1 MQTLLN
7 KCGDH
12 MPAFLCPQEGTCFD
26 KVMPS
31 GGHFHLRPLK
41 LDKDIPVIH
50 EWVNKPYAVYWQLQ
64 NSTVDKV
71 HNMYSELIQTTHI
84 QPFMGFFND
93 KPAFLVEFYWAFKD
107 RIGEYYDVQTGDYG
121 FHILIAPAEKPI
133 RNFTWNVF
141 TTLIDFMFSDAQVER
156 LIVEPDARNEKIHLL
171 NKRAGFEYQHLIN
184 LPEKTAHL
192 AFCTREQYA
201 SALKI
206 ERALLSSP
214 AGTV

>member
-1 MQTLLN
+1 MQQLLS

-12 MPAFLCPQEGTCFD
+12 IPAFLCPEKGTCFD
-26 KVMPS
+26 KVIPS
-31 GGHFHLRPLK
+31 CGHFHLRPLL
-41 LDKDIPVIH
+41 LDVDIPVIH
-50 EWVNKPYAVYWQLQ
+50 EWVNMPYAVYWQLQ
-64 NSTVDKV
+64 DSTVEKV
-71 HNMYSELIQTTHI
+71 RNMYSELIKTSHI

-121 FHILIAPAEKPI
+121 FHILTAPVDKPI
-133 RNFTWNVF
+133 SNFTWNIF
-141 TTLIDFMFSDAQVER
+141 TVLIDFMFADTRVER

-171 NKRAGFEYQHLIN
+171 NKRAGFEYQHMIS

-201 SALKI
+201 VALKK
-206 ERALLSSP
+206 ERNLQSATAS
-214 AGTV
+214 TI